1 MPLGMLVKERS
12 SSWQIRMTG
21 ENEVTENTEV
31 TGVLFDA
38 IDEVNALLPPE
49 QQLEKSVDTVL
60 FGGSGKL
67 DSLGLVTFIVAAEQK
82 ISETLGHSV
91 TLADEK
97 AMSQKN
103 SPFRTIGTLTD
114 YIAMLLSAE

>member
-1 MPLGMLVKERS
+1 V
-12 SSWQIRMTG
+12 TDHA
-21 ENEVTENTEV
+21 EVV
-31 TGVLFDA
+31 DVLFDA
-38 IDEVNALLPPE
+38 IDEVNNLLPPE

-60 FGGSGKL
+60 FGGAGKL

-82 ISETLGHSV
+82 VAEISGTAV

-114 YIAMLLSAE
+114 YIILLLSENT